1 ANRWALMHELR
12 GDSEPMLLALLQ
24 KLSPVD
30 LVLVEGYKR
39 ERHPKLEV
47 YRAAVGKPL
56 LHPDDP
62 AIVAIAPDTP
72 LPGARI
78 PVVDLDDIERVADL
92 LVRHAARLDAVLAK
106 VGQP

>member
-1 ANRWALMHELR
+1 MHELR
-12 GDSEPMLLALLQ
+12 GDAEPSLGTLLQ

-47 YRAAVGKPL
+47 HRAAIGKPL

-62 AIVAIAPDTP
+62 AIVAIASDAP
-72 LPGARI
+72 LPSARV
-78 PVVDLDDIERVADL
+78 PVVDLDDVDGIVDI
-92 LVRHAARLDAVLAK
+92 LVRHAAPLDAVLAQ
-106 VGQP
+106 VGRG